1 MEFVIPKDKANY
13 YLYFLELRDGYY
25 YVGITRN
32 LEKRLYQHCSGEG
45 SVVSKKHK
53 PLRLI
58 CAWFLGKMTYQEAEC
73 IEDEF
78 TIYFMSK
85 YGCRV
90 RGGRWCKNKEN
101 VKKILRKTI
110 EYSPCEQYPI
120 EKENQALQTKM
131 FVHPPKRCK
140 RKNKNR
146 KKLKGLSR
154 DEKVKLICSG

>member
-1 MEFVIPKDKANY
+1 MEFVIPKDKGNY

-32 LEKRLYQHCSGEG
+32 LEKRLYQHCSGRG
-45 SVVSKKHK
+45 SVVTRKHK

-58 CAWFLGKMTYQEAEC
+58 CAWFLGEMTYLEAQY

-85 YGCRV
+85 YGGRV

-120 EKENQALQTKM
+120 EKENQVLQTKI
-131 FVHPPKRCK
+131 FVRHIKRRK
-140 RKNKNR
+140 RKSKKGKN
-146 KKLKGLSR
+146 LKGLSR
-154 DEKVKLICSG
+154 DEKVKVLCSG